1 MNIPPWVVTVGL
13 VVIIFFVAAW
23 MFSRRTDNSKGEDA
37 EDGDQREAVT
47 ANPKLINV
55 PLESVEYVLNMIENR
70 IREIGETY
78 QANGRSYHDDVEITA
93 LRNMSRQLGF
103 DFKVSSISSGFEV
116 SRHVHQLA

>member
-1 MNIPPWVVTVGL
+1 MNIP
-13 VVIIFFVAAW
+13 
-23 MFSRRTDNSKGEDA
+23 KGEGA
-37 EDGDQREAVT
+37 EDDGQREAVT

-70 IREIGETY
+70 IHEIGETY
-78 QANGRSYHDDVEITA
+78 QANGRSYHDDLEITA

-116 SRHVHQLA
+116 SRHVHQLV